1 MAITE
6 LKEAILLL
14 KRMPSLWIPGIVG
27 GILAAALW
35 VTLNLSGTF
44 FASRLLVIFGLVLL
58 LFTTGMLVI
67 IRNNEGDLRTMLAGG
82 IRYYFRVLLPQL
94 IIIFGVMLIFTLVM
108 VTFSLIGASSDIS
121 MVTALTFGFMIPIVL
136 LTFFYDTAAVFEEKK
151 VFESIQRSI
160 QLVMTHISDVIT
172 FLLVCA
178 AISIG
183 IIFILMIIWEAF
195 LYDRL
200 EPITLYNETQLQT
213 FTPDQLI
220 ALIGPGV
227 CGSRQLFSLSGF
239 FYSSRFS
246 IPIRHVSSGN
256 WLAGLL
262 SPSSR
267 QPGTMTAK
275 GVGININKQDHIF
288 LSRV

>member
-67 IRNNEGDLRTMLAGG
+67 IRNNEGDFRTMLTGG

-136 LTFFYDTAAVFEEKK
+136 LTFFYDTAAVFEERK

-178 AISIG
+178 AMSIG
-183 IIFILMIIWEAF
+183 IIFILMIIWEAL

-213 FTPDQLI
+213 FTPEQLI
-220 ALIGPGV
+220 ALIGPG
-227 CGSRQLFSLSGF
+227 GMWITALILFIGVFLILPLLYTYKACF
-239 FYSSRFS
+239 FRK
-246 IPIRHVSSGN
+246 
-256 WLAGLL
+256 LARGAVIIQ
-262 SPSSR
+262 
-267 QPGTMTAK
+267 QPTTGDYDSK
-275 GVGININKQDHIF
+275 GRWFKY
-288 LSRV
+288 

>member
-6 LKEAILLL
+6 LKEAITLL

-44 FASRLLVIFGLVLL
+44 FAGRLLVIFGLVLL

-121 MVTALTFGFMIPIVL
+121 MVTALTVGFMIPIVL
-136 LTFFYDTAAVFEEKK
+136 LTFFYDTAAVFEERK
-151 VFESIQRSI
+151 VFESIRRSI

-220 ALIGPGV
+220 ALIGPG
-227 CGSRQLFSLSGF
+227 GMWITAIILFIGVFLLLPLLYTYKACF
-239 FYSSRFS
+239 FRK
-246 IPIRHVSSGN
+246 
-256 WLAGLL
+256 LARGATIIQ
-262 SPSSR
+262 
-267 QPGTMTAK
+267 QPTTGDYDSK
-275 GVGININKQDHIF
+275 GRWYKY
-288 LSRV
+288 

>member
-121 MVTALTFGFMIPIVL
+121 MVTALTLGFMIPIVL
-136 LTFFYDTAAVFEEKK
+136 LTFFYDTAAVFEERK
-151 VFESIQRSI
+151 VFESIRRSI

-220 ALIGPGV
+220 ALIGPG
-227 CGSRQLFSLSGF
+227 GMWITAIILFIGVFLLLPLLHTYKACF
-239 FYSSRFS
+239 FRK
-246 IPIRHVSSGN
+246 
-256 WLAGLL
+256 LARGATIIQ
-262 SPSSR
+262 
-267 QPGTMTAK
+267 QPTTGDYDSK
-275 GVGININKQDHIF
+275 GRWYKY
-288 LSRV
+288 